1 MASTQAPASGVPE
14 VLVTRPEIVPPG
26 AITSLI
32 PVVVPPDV
40 TVTGVPACGVGF
52 WWYHPLP

>member
-1 MASTQAPASGVPE
+1 MASTQAPTTGVPE
-14 VLVTRPEIVPPG
+14 VLVTRPEIDPPG

-40 TVTGVPACGVGF
+40 TVTGMQACGVGF
-52 WWYHPLP
+52 W